1 MMGTKIMSNELQP
14 YFDLFVRLQMSAV
27 PFCQQWNYPM
37 QEPLSYST
45 SVVFFILE
53 GDFSVNLVF

>member
-1 MMGTKIMSNELQP
+1 MSNELQP

-37 QEPLSYST
+37 QELLSYST
-45 SVVFFILE
+45 SVVFFMLE